1 MTERFKYDCITA
13 HCIPIHI
20 CYAILGERQLEAA
33 HFRNGKFIYTRDMTL
48 KIAQMLRVILISLVN
63 LSTFRRNESFIA
75 KLKAKWTCASGYTR
89 VYFAAM

>member
-13 HCIPIHI
+13 HCIHI

-33 HFRNGKFIYTRDMTL
+33 HLYTRDMTL

>member
-13 HCIPIHI
+13 HCIHI

-75 KLKAKWTCASGYTR
+75 KLKAK
-89 VYFAAM
+89 